1 MAWLLNRQEKEDYVI
16 RLYKEGRSIR
26 EIAELVHMSF
36 RDIGAIT
43 NKVKLQA
50 DRERGYITVD
60 AEPKS
65 KESQAF
71 KLFSEGKSP
80 VEVAI
85 ALDLDAGRVRAI
97 YYDYWELKG
106 MYKLTEI
113 YIELERDDLLSF
125 IRLHKIFKH
134 LGMKEHDIKNV
145 FELAKHNQLER
156 LQGKVQ
162 YLENQI
168 FMLEFQKTES
178 RNEILNLDRMKDELQ
193 SSLAQRRGEM
203 THMNQ
208 GRGWYDDTD
217 NLYPIPYQE
226 PYTNSYSL
234 HNKESALHDYPG
246 NLYPYSEPNTSW
258 HSIRLSYSNYWPWQ

>member
-16 RLYKEGRSIR
+16 RLYKEGKSIR

-36 RDIGAIT
+36 RDIGTIT

-60 AEPKS
+60 TEPKS

-106 MYKLTEI
+106 MFKLAQI
-113 YIELERDDLLSF
+113 YMELGREDLLTLVT
-125 IRLHKIFKH
+125 LHKIFKH
-134 LGMKEHDIKNV
+134 LGMKEHDMFKV
-145 FELAKHNQLER
+145 LELAKHIQLER
-156 LQGKVQ
+156 LQGKVE

-168 FMLEFQKTES
+168 FVLEDQKTKAI
-178 RNEILNLDRMKDELQ
+178 NDILTLNRAINQLE
-193 SSLAQRRGEM
+193 SSLPQKRGEEM
-203 THMNQ
+203 TYMNQ
-208 GRGWYDDTD
+208 GRGWYDDTTTD
-217 NLYPIPYQE
+217 NLYPIPYSE
-226 PYTNSYSL
+226 PYTNSYS
-234 HNKESALHDYPG
+234 
-246 NLYPYSEPNTSW
+246 
-258 HSIRLSYSNYWPWQ
+258 IQLSYSDSWPPKYFKWFDQ

>member
-178 RNEILNLDRMKDELQ
+178 KSGQDE
-193 SSLAQRRGEM
+193 R
-203 THMNQ
+203 
-208 GRGWYDDTD
+208 
-217 NLYPIPYQE
+217 
-226 PYTNSYSL
+226 
-234 HNKESALHDYPG
+234 
-246 NLYPYSEPNTSW
+246 
-258 HSIRLSYSNYWPWQ
+258 